1 MAHDFLKKHLYWA
14 IEDISPVMR
23 GPLTLLGS
31 VLHLS
36 KSNKL
41 VVKGSFKAPPK
52 IGDPVYDGKSR
63 VIGLVYDVVG
73 PVSSPYILIKPS
85 SEIDPDDLRRIKRVY
100 AILTSK
106 GSRR

>member
-1 MAHDFLKKHLYWA
+1 
-14 IEDISPVMR
+14 MR

-41 VVKGSFKAPPK
+41 VVKGSLKAPPK

-63 VIGLVYDVVG
+63 VIGSVYDVIG
-73 PVSSPYILIKPS
+73 PASSPYILIKPS
-85 SEIDPDDLRRIKRVY
+85 SEIDPDDLRRIKKVY